1 MNNVF
6 EAFPDSYDKS
16 SVRIINTASSLAK
29 ATFFYVQETGYIK
42 IFKTHTTERRNLD
55 SFLIVYILS
64 GKGTL
69 NYEKKVYHLM
79 ANDCFFIDCN
89 KTHSYQSSADE
100 PWELLWVHF
109 NGLSSKEY
117 YHYFKTLYQ
126 NVFKAANAEDI
137 IATLKELIE
146 IHANK
151 SIETEVL
158 SSNLITQLLTQILL
172 SKRQKNSKTEHIN
185 RLDQV
190 LKYIDEHFSGKL
202 LLDDIAEK
210 FFISKF
216 HLSRQFKKRFGKTI
230 SEYIIQKKIT
240 LAKRLLRY
248 SGKSIEE
255 IAEDC
260 GFGDSSY
267 FAKLFKKAE
276 NMTALSYRKK
286 WSGQVD
292 KKS

>member
-1 MNNVF
+1 MKDVF
-6 EAFPDSYDKS
+6 EVFPDSYDKS
-16 SVRIINTASSLAK
+16 SLRIINTASSLAK

-42 IFKTHTTERRNLD
+42 ILKTHNTERRNLD
-55 SFLIVYILS
+55 SFLIVFVLS

-69 NYEKKVYHLM
+69 NYEKKNYQL
-79 ANDCFFIDCN
+79 APNDCFFIDCN

-126 NVFKAANAEDI
+126 NVFKAANAENM
-137 IATLKELIE
+137 IALLKELIS
-146 IHANK
+146 IHSNK

-158 SSNLITQLLTQILL
+158 SSKLITQLLTEILL
-172 SKRQKNSKTEHIN
+172 SKRQNHLENEHIN
-185 RLDQV
+185 RLDKV
-190 LKYIDEHFSGKL
+190 LQYVDENFAGKL

-255 IAEDC
+255 ISEAC

-276 NMTALSYRKK
+276 NSTALSYRKK